1 MIGQDTHKNAL
12 KPLALL
18 AAGMSGADIER
29 IIRELR
35 GKGRRRDDPD
45 APVIAWPDLEQA
57 LLDGK
62 NVPSP
67 AMARR
72 VAVHELGHALAYE
85 TLEIATVIHVRVG
98 GDRGGETRTRMNI
111 EAIQTEAGM
120 MHWTACLLAGQAAE
134 KLVYGSALMGA
145 GGSPDSDLAR
155 ATSIAVDLETS
166 FGVGAD
172 MPLLYRSPANPSE
185 TLLYN
190 PVLAGRVHK
199 RLEEAE
205 TIAREVVARR
215 LELLHGLA
223 DQLAAEIVIDGSML
237 RAEMANGAAA

>member
-1 MIGQDTHKNAL
+1 MIAQDTHKNAL

-45 APVIAWPDLEQA
+45 APMIAWSDLEQA

-62 NVPSP
+62 NLPSP

-85 TLEIATVIHVRVG
+85 TLGIARVIHVRVG
-98 GDRGGETRTRMNI
+98 GERGGETRTRMNI

-145 GGSPDSDLAR
+145 GGTSDSDLAR
-155 ATSIAVDLETS
+155 ATSIALDLETS
-166 FGVGAD
+166 FGVGVD
-172 MPLLYRSPANPSE
+172 MPLLYRSPANSSE

-190 PVLAGRVHK
+190 SILSGRVYK

-205 TIAREVVARR
+205 TIAHEVLARR
-215 LELLHGLA
+215 LDFLAGLA
-223 DQLAAEIVIDGSML
+223 EQLAAEIVLDGGRL
-237 RAEMANGAAA
+237 RAAMADGAAE